1 MNRLLIAAA
10 AAVAAVVTLAAC
22 GGTSGNNSTGAQ
34 GSSTGSTTVSVERL
48 GGAGVLVDSA
58 GKALYANDQ
67 ESGGKVLCTG
77 ACTSF
82 WTPLTVSSGAPTES
96 STTGK
101 LGVVERPDGTE
112 QVTYNG
118 KLLYSF
124 SEDQPEQV
132 TGDGFTDAF
141 GGQQF
146 TWHVIHAGSA
156 SSSSAAGTAA
166 PAPARLATSI
176 ETLERLHAS
185 CGFLS
190 WAERRG
196 WAGALIAKAL
206 EGDVGALREAI
217 HQLVGRP
224 TEVVQGNPKR
234 RSASSSSRYPLGC
247 THADLASVLHAWSQ
261 VEGRGIVN
269 KGTHMSD
276 IKNQVFVII

>member
-34 GSSTGSTTVSVERL
+34 GSSTGTTTVSVERL

-156 SSSSAAGTAA
+156 SSSSG
-166 PAPARLATSI
+166 
-176 ETLERLHAS
+176 
-185 CGFLS
+185 G
-190 WAERRG
+190 
-196 WAGALIAKAL
+196 
-206 EGDVGALREAI
+206 GDGST
-217 HQLVGRP
+217 GP
-224 TEVVQGNPKR
+224 SPSG
-234 RSASSSSRYPLGC
+234 Y
-247 THADLASVLHAWSQ
+247 
-261 VEGRGIVN
+261 
-269 KGTHMSD
+269 
-276 IKNQVFVII
+276 